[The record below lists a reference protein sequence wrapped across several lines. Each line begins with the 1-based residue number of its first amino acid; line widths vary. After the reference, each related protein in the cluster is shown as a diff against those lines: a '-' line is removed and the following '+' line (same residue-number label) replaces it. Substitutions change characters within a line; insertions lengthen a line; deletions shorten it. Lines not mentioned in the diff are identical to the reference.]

1 VILVRILYILPVN
14 WGGIPHYT
22 AELANAMANYA
33 EVVVL
38 KPKGSNDQ
46 LFSNHVKVIN
56 VFEPLSLTKGHEKN
70 AISISNLKN
79 FLSYSKVNV
88 ADSIKPDIIHFPGTY
103 VHAAFFS
110 SLYRLNKN
118 FPIVQTKH
126 SVADPYLQSTSSKGF
141 FRTLLWNLND
151 SAKYLPQPDAYIVHT
166 KENRQ
171 SLINEG
177 ISSDKIS
184 IVPHGSYTFFKK
196 YQKSSSDC
204 DNSKNIL
211 LYFGYI
217 DRHKG
222 VDQLI
227 NAIPIVAKE
236 VPDVKVIIAGEGSL
250 SECCSKIDNES
261 YFEIINEFVPDER
274 VSDLFTRAKIIVL
287 PYTYHQGLSGVLS
300 IAFAFGKPVIVTD
313 VGNLA
318 EFADGCGLVVPP
330 NDSNSLANSIIH
342 LINNNE
348 LREKLSKASEMKG
361 KELSWD
367 NIARKHLKIY
377 GEAVSRYLDK

>member
-1 VILVRILYILPVN
+1 MISVRILYILPVN

-22 AELANAMANYA
+22 AELVNAMANYA

-46 LFSNHVKVIN
+46 LFSNNVKVIS

-70 AISISNLKN
+70 ALSISNLKN
-79 FLSYSKVNV
+79 FLSYRKVNI

-110 SLYRLNKN
+110 SLYRLNKK

-151 SAKYLPQPDAYIVHT
+151 GAKYFPQPDTYIVHT

-177 ISSDKIS
+177 ICSDKIS
-184 IVPHGSYTFFKK
+184 VVPHGSYTFFKK
-196 YQKSSSDC
+196 YQESSAEY

-222 VDQLI
+222 VDQLVK
-227 NAIPIVAKE
+227 AVPIVTKE

-250 SECCSKIDNES
+250 SECCNNIGNES

-274 VSDLFTRAKIIVL
+274 VPDLFTRAKIVVL

-300 IAFAFGKPVIVTD
+300 IAFAFGKPVVVTD

-342 LINNNE
+342 LIKNNE
-348 LREKLSKASEMKG
+348 LCERLSKASEMKG

-367 NIARKHLKIY
+367 NIAKNHLKIY
-377 GEAVSRYLDK
+377 EETISRYLDK

>member
-1 VILVRILYILPVN
+1 VRILYILPVN

-22 AELANAMANYA
+22 AELANAVANYA
-33 EVVVL
+33 EVTVL

-46 LFSNHVKVIN
+46 LFSSHVKVIN
-56 VFEPLSLTKGHEKN
+56 CFEPLSLTKGQEKS
-70 AISISNLKN
+70 AISVSNLKN
-79 FLSYSKVNV
+79 FLSYSKINV
-88 ADSIKPDIIHFPGTY
+88 ANSIEPDIIHFPGTY

-110 SLYRLNKN
+110 SLYRLNKK

-126 SVADPYLQSTSSKGF
+126 SVADPYLRSASSKGF

-151 SAKYLPQPDAYIVHT
+151 SAKYFPQPDAYIVHT
-166 KENRQ
+166 KENQQ
-171 SLINEG
+171 SLING
-177 ISSDKIS
+177 GVSSDKIS

-196 YQKSSSDC
+196 YQMNSSKH
-204 DNSKNIL
+204 DNKENIL

-227 NAIPIVAKE
+227 DAIPIVAKE
-236 VPDVKVIIAGEGSL
+236 IPDIKVIIAGEGSL
-250 SECCSKIDNES
+250 SECCSKIDDES
-261 YFEIINEFVPDER
+261 YFEFINEFVPDDK
-274 VSDLFTRAKIIVL
+274 VSDLFTCAKIVVL

-318 EFADGCGLVVPP
+318 EFADGCGLVIPP
-330 NDSNSLANSIIH
+330 NDPESLANSIIQ
-342 LINNNE
+342 LFDSNV
-348 LREKLSKASEMKG
+348 LYEKFSRASELKG

-367 NIARKHLKIY
+367 NIAKKHLEIY
-377 GEAVSRYLDK
+377 GKTISRYLNK

>member
-1 VILVRILYILPVN
+1 MILVRILYILPVN

-46 LFSNHVKVIN
+46 LFSNRVKVIN
-56 VFEPLSLTKGHEKN
+56 AFEPLSLTKGHEKN

-79 FLSYSKVNV
+79 LLSYSKISV
-88 ADSIKPDIIHFPGTY
+88 ANSIEPDIIHFPGTY

-110 SLYRLNKN
+110 SLYRLNKK

-126 SVADPYLQSTSSKGF
+126 SVADPYLRSTSSKGF
-141 FRTLLWNLND
+141 FRTVLWNLND
-151 SAKYLPQPDAYIVHT
+151 GAKYFPQPDAYIVHT

-171 SLINEG
+171 SLINGG
-177 ISSDKIS
+177 ICSDKIS

-196 YQKSSSDC
+196 YQMSSSKR
-204 DNSKNIL
+204 DNSENIL

-227 NAIPIVAKE
+227 DAIPIVAKE
-236 VPDVKVIIAGEGSL
+236 IPDIKVIIAGEGSL
-250 SECCSKIDNES
+250 SECCSKIGDES
-261 YFEIINEFVPDER
+261 YFEFINEFVPDDM
-274 VSDLFTRAKIIVL
+274 VSDLFTRAKIVVL

-318 EFADGCGLVVPP
+318 EFADGCGLVISP
-330 NDSNSLANSIIH
+330 NDPESLANSIIQ
-342 LINNNE
+342 LFDNNE
-348 LREKLSKASEMKG
+348 LYEKFSKASELKG

-367 NIARKHLKIY
+367 NIAKKHLEIY
-377 GEAVSRYLDK
+377 GETISRYLNK